1 MLFGAMPLANAA
13 STTDMTPTTDTAPTA
28 APGATQVAPVIFGG
42 HHRDHH
48 HGGLHAFDV
57 IG

>member
-1 MLFGAMPLANAA
+1 
-13 STTDMTPTTDTAPTA
+13 MTPTTDTAPTA